1 MSAKVSGKPT
11 VHFQAPLPYCSSP
24 DHIVAAI
31 KELGPKAFGD
41 DVAVSWRTFLDDV
54 GEALQIDERDGLEAA
69 RDAFADTL
77 AGRADPAV
85 GIVVRP

>member
-1 MSAKVSGKPT
+1 M
-11 VHFQAPLPYCSSP
+11 
-24 DHIVAAI
+24 

-54 GEALQIDERDGLEAA
+54 GGALKIDQREGLESA

-85 GIVVRP
+85 GIVIRP